1 MKKIAV
7 VILNWNGKSLLQ
19 KFLPP
24 LLAYTPQNIADIVV
38 VDNASSDDS
47 VSFMKSAYP
56 ETQLILLDKNYGFA
70 EGYNRSIAQLEHQYV
85 VLLNSDVEVTPHW
98 LETALDYLE
107 THPDV
112 VALQPKILSYKD
124 KTSFEYAGACGG
136 YIDIYGYPF
145 CRGRI
150 FDVVEKDTL
159 QYEDCVDILWASGA
173 CLFVKT
179 EEYKK
184 NGGLDASFFAH
195 QEEIDFCWRLA
206 SRGKRI
212 VCLPASIVYHV
223 GGATLSESNPQKTF
237 LNFRNNLLMIYKNMP
252 EKYFRKTVCIRFFL
266 DVLAALVFF
275 LKREEGNLKAV
286 FNARREFWKIKKQ
299 YEPIRKDNL
308 SKSLT
313 DLPPQIY
320 RKSIVFAFHFQN
332 KRKFNELN
340 R

>member
-24 LLAYTPQNIADIVV
+24 LLAYTPQNMADIVV

-56 ETQLILLDKNYGFA
+56 GIQLILLDKNYGFA
-70 EGYNRSIAQLEHQYV
+70 DGYNRSIAQLEHQYV

-112 VALQPKILSYKD
+112 VALQPKILSYND

-136 YIDIYGYPF
+136 YLDIYGYPF

-150 FDVVEKDTL
+150 FDVIEKDTF

-179 EEYKK
+179 EEYEK

-252 EKYFRKTVCIRFFL
+252 EKYFRKTLCVRFFL

-275 LKREEGNLKAV
+275 LKHEKGNFKAV
-286 FNARREFWKIKKQ
+286 FNARKEFRKDKKQ
-299 YEPIRKDNL
+299 YEQIRKDNL

-320 RKSIVFAFHFQN
+320 HKSIVFAFYFQN
-332 KRKFNELN
+332 KQKFSGLS